1 MMTWQTRAGIT
12 FLAAVI
18 CAAAADEKPIFRI
31 GWLEGS
37 AMEFGLTR
45 ERWRQYKRIYPKPI
59 VFRVG
64 KSRARDWPYIHPGP
78 QDGWAGKRVHTFTI
92 HFRLKGGVSK
102 PCFLHLALA
111 DAHRDSPPLVTVGA
125 NGREVSSQ
133 RAPKGV
139 GVINNDLRTWGKP
152 ATLTFQIPSESLQ
165 QGENTTTVRLDDGSW
180 IVYDF
185 IELNTTPKPPQVET
199 VRDDLL
205 QALDVDEIVFA
216 VRKLHSDGHW
226 YANFSYY
233 ANNPKRLAYRD
244 GTRLQKLNLRTGKL
258 ATVLEDPKGGVRDPQ
273 VHYDGKKILFSY
285 RKGGSPYY
293 HLYEINV
300 DGTGLRQLTDGP
312 NDDLEPTYLP
322 DGDILFCSS
331 RCNRW
336 VNCWYTHVA
345 VLYRCDG
352 GGGNIRM
359 VSSNNEHDN
368 TPWML
373 PDGRVL
379 YTRWEYVDRSQV
391 RYHHLWVINPDGTS
405 QMTYYGNM
413 HAGTVMI
420 DAKPVPGT
428 QKVLASFSPGHGR
441 KEHDG
446 YLTVV
451 DPNAGPDERSF
462 AKRIHVSPFFRD
474 PYPLSADRFLA
485 VRRSSILM
493 TDSNGA
499 VQTVYELPEND
510 VRAGFQC
517 HEPRPIRSRPREP
530 RVPSRPKR
538 RSKTGCLALV
548 DVTHGRKMAEVKRGE
563 IKRLLVLETLPKPVN
578 FSGGMEPLSMGGTFT
593 LPRMLGTVP
602 VEPDGSAY
610 LEVPA
615 LRSLYFV
622 ALDENDLS
630 VKRMQSFVTVQ
641 PGETTACAGCH
652 ENRQETPKNLSQAL
666 ALRRPPSRIT
676 PIADVPDV
684 FDFPRDIQPIL
695 DKHCLKCHDYDKRCG
710 GVILSGDRGPMYS
723 HSYYTLN
730 ARRQTSDGRNRDGNR
745 APRTIGSSASPLMKK
760 IGGEHHD
767 VKVSEHEHK
776 MIRLWI
782 ETGAT
787 YPGTYAALG
796 TGMLWSIDQRRDR
809 RRKLSLAVKACEEAI
824 KRRCGS
830 CHVKQMSLP
839 LSPFDSMGLQPRQV
853 ASPRERRAPFH
864 REIVFNLTRPEKSV
878 ALLAPLA
885 RTAGGY
891 GMLRKQKL
899 AKGEAKPERAEL
911 FNDADDPDYQK
922 ILAVIREAKQ
932 QLDRMKRFD
941 MPGFVP
947 NQHYVREMKRYG
959 VLAKDSPASAPIDV
973 YAVDQAYW
981 RSFWWSAN

>member
-1 MMTWQTRAGIT
+1 MTIRRIGTGIAL
-12 FLAAVI
+12 LAAAI
-18 CAAAADEKPIFRI
+18 CAATEDEKPIFRI

-45 ERWRQYKRIYPKPI
+45 ERWRQYQRVYPKPI
-59 VFRVG
+59 EFKVG

-78 QDGWAGKRVHTFTI
+78 LDGWAGKRVHTFTI
-92 HFRLKGGVSK
+92 HFRLRAPASK
-102 PCFLHLALA
+102 PCSLHLALA
-111 DAHRDSPPLVTVGA
+111 DTHRENPPLVTVGV
-125 NGREVSSQ
+125 NGLDLPSQ

-152 ATLTFQIPSESLQ
+152 VTLTFQIPSESLQ
-165 QGENTTTVRLDDGSW
+165 QGENTVTVRLDDGSW
-180 IVYDF
+180 MVYDF
-185 IELNTTPKPPQVET
+185 IELNTMPKPRQVEV

-205 QALDVDEIVFA
+205 EDADVDEIVFA
-216 VRKLHSDGHW
+216 VRKLYGDGHW
-226 YANFSYY
+226 YANFGYY
-233 ANNPKRLAYRD
+233 SNNVKRIAYRD

-258 ATVLEDPKGGVRDPQ
+258 AAILDDPKGGVRDPQ
-273 VHYDGKKILFSY
+273 VHYEGKKILFSY
-285 RKGGSPYY
+285 RKGGTPHY
-293 HLYEINV
+293 HLHEINV

-312 NDDLEPTYLP
+312 YDDLEPTYLP
-322 DGDILFCSS
+322 DGDIMFCSS

-345 VLYRCDG
+345 VLYRCDAD
-352 GGGNIRM
+352 GGNLRM

-368 TPWML
+368 TPWVL

-379 YTRWEYVDRSQV
+379 YTRWEYVDRSQT
-391 RYHHLWVINPDGTS
+391 RYHHLWVVNPDGTS

-413 HAGTVMI
+413 HGGTVMI
-420 DAKPVPGT
+420 DAKPIPGT

-446 YLTVV
+446 YLTIV
-451 DPNAGPDERSF
+451 DPNAGPDERAF
-462 AKRIHVSPFFRD
+462 ARRIHVSPFFRD
-474 PYPLSADRFLA
+474 PYPLSPDRFLP
-485 VRRSSILM
+485 VRRDSILM
-493 TDSNGA
+493 VDSRGA
-499 VQTVYELPEND
+499 VQTVYRLPESD
-510 VRAGFQC
+510 VRAGLQC

-530 RVPSRPKR
+530 HIPSRPKLR
-538 RSKTGCLALV
+538 RKTGRLALV
-548 DVTHGRKMAEVKRGE
+548 DVTHGRKMAGVKRGE
-563 IKRLLVLETLPKPVN
+563 IKKLLVLETLPKPVN
-578 FSGGMEPLSMGGTFT
+578 FSGGMEPLSIGGTFT

-622 ALDENDLS
+622 ALDENDRS

-641 PGETTACAGCH
+641 PGETAACAGCH
-652 ENRQETPKNLSQAL
+652 EHRQETPKNLSQAL
-666 ALRRPPSRIT
+666 ALRRPPSRIK

-695 DKHCLKCHDYDKRCG
+695 DRHCLKCHDHDKRCG
-710 GVILSGDRGPMYS
+710 SVILTGDRGPMYS
-723 HSYYTLN
+723 HSYYLLN
-730 ARRQTSDGRNRDGNR
+730 ARRQMADGRNGAGNR

-760 IGGEHHD
+760 IEGEHHG
-767 VKVSEHEHK
+767 VKASAHEHK

-796 TGMLWSIDQRRDR
+796 TGMLWGVDQRTDK
-809 RRKLSLAVKACEEAI
+809 RRKLSPAVQACAEVI
-824 KRRCGS
+824 RRRCQN
-830 CHVKQMSLP
+830 CHEKHMGLP

-853 ASPRERRAPFH
+853 ASPRDRRAVFH

-878 ALLAPLA
+878 MLLAPLA

-891 GMLRKQKL
+891 GMARKQKPRE
-899 AKGEAKPERAEL
+899 GEAKPERVEL
-911 FNDADDPDYQK
+911 FKDVNDPDYRT
-922 ILAVIREAKQ
+922 ILAAIREAKQ
-932 QLDRMKRFD
+932 QFDTMKRFD

-947 NQHYVREMKRYG
+947 NQHYVREMTRYG
-959 VLAKDSPASAPIDV
+959 MLAKDAGAGTPIDV
-973 YAVDQAYW
+973 YAADQAYW
-981 RSFWWSAN
+981 RSFWW